1 MKVSNILLCFLLV
14 AVSFQGTAQK
24 KKSRLQP
31 GKIYEPGETLYA
43 PRFGFIAKVPEGW
56 EGILPRE
63 SEVFLLSTTTSTYGE
78 IFVFGSEHGDLN
90 TLLKNWNKGVDLSE
104 SIRLKAINPT
114 IQDGILSCE
123 ITAEGDY
130 VNKGYKGFA
139 IARCSPSGPCV
150 TTLMIAPPQF
160 YESVKNTVT
169 EFMKSSTF
177 EAPSN
182 ASPYED
188 FDWQDFLSDKVLVT
202 YASAEGGSKESM
214 IHLCKDG
221 TFMASIK
228 KKGFFKEQNPA
239 YKGNL
244 TGQWTAK
251 GDGEKATMQ
260 FIFTNKSLSP
270 VEVPLTIGDEKI
282 TSNGERYFV
291 GNSDTCKK
299 KD

>member
-1 MKVSNILLCFLLV
+1 MKIYNLLFCLLLV
-14 AVSFQGTAQK
+14 ALSIQVTAQK

-31 GKIYEPGETLYA
+31 GKMYEPGETLYA

-78 IFVFGSEHGDLN
+78 IFVFGNEHGDLN
-90 TLLKNWNKGVDLSE
+90 TMLKNWNKGVDLSE
-104 SIRLKAINPT
+104 TIRIKAINPT
-114 IQDGILSCE
+114 IEDGFLSSE

-130 VNKGYKGFA
+130 VNKGFKGFVA
-139 IARCSPSGPCV
+139 ARCSPSGPCV

-160 YESVKNTVT
+160 YESVRNTVT

-177 EAPSN
+177 EPPSN

-188 FDWQDFLSDKVLVT
+188 FDWQDFLSDKVLVN

-214 IHLCKDG
+214 IHLCKNG
-221 TFMASIK
+221 TFTATLK

-239 YKGNL
+239 YKGTL

-251 GDGEKATMQ
+251 GDGEKATLQ

-291 GNSDTCKK
+291 GNSDKCK
-299 KD
+299 

>member
-1 MKVSNILLCFLLV
+1 MKIYNLLFCILLV
-14 AVSFQGTAQK
+14 ALSIQVTAQK
-24 KKSRLQP
+24 KKARLQP
-31 GKIYEPGETLYA
+31 GKIYETGETLYA
-43 PRFGFIAKVPEGW
+43 PRFGFTAKVPEGW

-90 TLLKNWNKGVDLSE
+90 TMQKNWNKGVDLSE
-104 SIRLKAINPT
+104 SIRIKAINPT

-160 YESVKNTVT
+160 FESVKNTVT

-188 FDWQDFLSDKVLVT
+188 FDWQDFLSNKMLAT
-202 YASAEGGSKESM
+202 YASAQGGSKETM

-221 TFMASIK
+221 SFTANIK

-244 TGQWTAK
+244 SGQWTAK
-251 GDGEKATMQ
+251 GDGEKATVQ
-260 FIFTNKSLSP
+260 FIFTNKSISP
-270 VEVPLTIGDEKI
+270 VEVQLTITDEKVM
-282 TSNGERYFV
+282 SNGERYFV
-291 GNSDTCKK
+291 GNSDKCK
-299 KD
+299 